1 MDGLSIHNVI
11 DMKANIW
18 VVISLVFLI
27 WAVGATAGAVNYY
40 QISQNQQTTIS
51 NLQSL
56 VNNLGI
62 KVNIAI
68 NYGNGTIEW
77 HNDTYIPI
85 GFSLFNATQKVATL
99 NYTTSPLGTFVT
111 GINGVSQDVAANRY
125 WVYDTWSNGKW
136 EIVWIATTD
145 YALHDNEI
153 VMWSLKQF

>member
-18 VVISLVFLI
+18 AVISIVFLI
-27 WAVGATAGAVNYY
+27 WAVVATVGAANYY
-40 QISQNQQTTIS
+40 QISQTQQTTIS

-68 NYGNGTIEW
+68 NYGNGTIDW

-99 NYTTSPLGTFVT
+99 DYTSSALGIFVT
-111 GINGVSQDVAANRY
+111 GINGVSQDVTANRY
-125 WVYDTWSNGKW
+125 WVYDTWSNGEW
-136 EIVWIATTD
+136 EIVWTAALN
-145 YALHDNEI
+145 YVLHDNEI